1 MNNMPLFNPQLANE
15 RLGEDTPDRECLHD
29 IENEM
34 VEKSVDIEWWV
45 VTAEKRSVKA
55 SEIG

>member
-1 MNNMPLFNPQLANE
+1 VPLFNPQLANE
-15 RLGEDTPDRECLHD
+15 RLGEVTPDRECLHD